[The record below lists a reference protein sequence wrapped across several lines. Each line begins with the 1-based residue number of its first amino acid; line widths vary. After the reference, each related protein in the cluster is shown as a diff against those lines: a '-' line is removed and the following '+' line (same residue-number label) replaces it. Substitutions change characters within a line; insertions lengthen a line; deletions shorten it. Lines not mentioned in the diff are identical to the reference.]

1 MNWINKNKDIVLL
14 KNNSKYLSFDILYNI
29 ILNNELVIVC
39 NEEILIECV
48 INWYKYQKEK
58 KIEELKELLKLL
70 NWNELNKRICIIKNS
85 NIFFLIDLKYF
96 DRYNIIEN
104 SELEII
110 IKESKCKSR
119 KYTGKCLS
127 NNNEYN
133 DISCSKMN
141 EVEEMILRFPMKE
154 EIYELLLERLYLYKR
169 LTKMKI
175 VGNIST
181 TEWKLLC
188 ETINDNHLSLIE
200 SIECENV
207 EMNDEYLEYIL
218 DIKRKEKE
226 EEKEENVLNILKC
239 SSNNNFST
247 TKLAEVKEYNLIVQI
262 F

>member
-1 MNWINKNKDIVLL
+1 MKNV
-14 KNNSKYLSFDILYNI
+14 
-29 ILNNELVIVC
+29 
-39 NEEILIECV
+39 ILI
-48 INWYKYQKEK
+48 
-58 KIEELKELLKLL
+58 
-70 NWNELNKRICIIKNS
+70 
-85 NIFFLIDLKYF
+85 LIDLKYF
-96 DRYNIIEN
+96 DQHNIIEK

-110 IKESKCKSR
+110 IKESKCKNR
-119 KYTGKCLS
+119 KYTGECLS

-169 LTKMKI
+169 LTKIKI
-175 VGNIST
+175 IGNISI

-188 ETINDNHLSLIE
+188 ETINDNHLSLIK

-226 EEKEENVLNILKC
+226 EKKEENVLKILKC
-239 SSNNNFST
+239 SNNNNFST
-247 TKLAEVKEYNLIVQI
+247 TKLAEMKENNIIIQI
-262 F
+262 L